1 MFAVENYPYFYDLNE
16 GARAKIPDFF
26 ECGVPFIH
34 LGRTVKGQSDEAY
47 FDRCFA
53 AQMPAGEQFAP
64 FLVRSSELTAQL
76 KARLKAI
83 TKGRLS
89 GRYKDPT
96 SLDSGNKQDSKPC
109 LCPII

>member
-1 MFAVENYPYFYDLNE
+1 MFAVEKYLYFYDLNK

-34 LGRTVKGQSDEAY
+34 LGGAITGQSDEAY

-64 FLVRSSELTAQL
+64 FLVRSSKLTAQL

-89 GRYKDPT
+89 GRYEHPT
-96 SLDSGNKQDSKPC
+96 SLDSENKQNTKLC
-109 LCPII
+109 GCPIS